1 MTEHIHNSENCALE
15 IINGVLM
22 LTPSNVFIIEE
33 EFQKNDFLND
43 SIILQ
48 CKIKNNEEIVSKKTT
63 YMGLLIDVW
72 KTMSNERVIQTT
84 KFKFSLKDE
93 NENNML
99 VWYEEINMYVATK
112 DANNTFKELLNMI
125 KINNY
130 SIIISIKLKE
140 GRVIQFKT

>member
-1 MTEHIHNSENCALE
+1 MTEHIHNGENCALE
-15 IINGVLM
+15 IINGILM
-22 LTPSNVFIIEE
+22 LTPINVFIIEE
-33 EFQKNDFLND
+33 EFQKKDFLNN

-48 CKIKNNEEIVSKKTT
+48 CEIKNNDEIVSKKTT

-84 KFKFSLKDE
+84 NFKFSLKNE
-93 NENNML
+93 NKNNML
-99 VWYEEINMYVATK
+99 VWYEEINMYVATE

-130 SIIISIKLKE
+130 IINISIKLKE
-140 GRVIQFKT
+140 GKVIQFKN

>member
-48 CKIKNNEEIVSKKTT
+48 CEIKNNEEIISKKTT
-63 YMGLLIDVW
+63 YIGLLIDVW

-93 NENNML
+93 SENNML

-130 SIIISIKLKE
+130 SITISIKLKE